1 MRRLR
6 GGVKNQRQSGFLIGK
21 IHLLGD
27 RILARKLRH
36 HNVEINPAQ
45 GRIMFV
51 LWRQDGIP
59 ISELARQAGLE
70 KSTLTSM
77 LDRLEQMGYLRRV
90 RSPHDRRQVLIQRTE
105 QDLGWQDVYI
115 EVSQE
120 MSRLF
125 YRGFSE
131 EEIER
136 LENYLERLYENL
148 SAEDTE
154 Q

>member
-1 MRRLR
+1 M
-6 GGVKNQRQSGFLIGK
+6 KSQRQSGFLIGK

-27 RILARKLRH
+27 RILARKLRQH
-36 HNVEINPAQ
+36 GVEINPAQ

-59 ISELARQAGLE
+59 ISELARQTGLE

-77 LDRLEQMGYLRRV
+77 LDRLEHMGYLRRV
-90 RSPHDRRQVLIQRTE
+90 HSPNDRRQVLIQRSE
-105 QDLGWQDVYI
+105 QDLGWQPVYV
-115 EVSQE
+115 EVSRE

-136 LENYLERLYENL
+136 LDGYLERLYQNL
-148 SAEDTE
+148 SAEDT
-154 Q
+154 QQ